1 MSVTRMM
8 QRAIVDNPPS
18 DEGTPPSTPE
28 KPSAVDTIATYIPS
42 EILAVYVMML
52 GTIRPEPADRYTQ
65 WILFWVA
72 VALLAFHITLTYILE
87 SRKSPGDKIEHGKTR
102 SVAVFVMAVA
112 AFTAYVATLPDNPFL
127 QWHSN
132 ASAFGAVAA
141 GILAVFLPMLGQL
154 FALKKDPKEPPQ
166 EAIGE
171 IPKPAQ

>member
-8 QRAIVDNPPS
+8 QRAIVDNPP
-18 DEGTPPSTPE
+18 PPAQGAPPPTPE

-72 VALLAFHITLTYILE
+72 VALLAFHISLTYALE
-87 SRKSPGDKIEHGKTR
+87 SRRKTISAEGEIKNGKKKSA
-102 SVAVFVMAVA
+102 AVFLMAFVA
-112 AFTAYVATLPDNPFL
+112 FAAYVATLPDNPFL
-127 QWHSN
+127 QWHPN
-132 ASAFGAVAA
+132 ANAFGAVAA

-154 FALKKDPKEPPQ
+154 FDTKEKKQ
-166 EAIGE
+166 TS
-171 IPKPAQ
+171 